1 MPAYPFHHTDDD
13 GDALEIHEVGGF
25 GQPMLVIAVTQDG
38 ERNAVNY
45 PVRKLRHLINAL
57 KDFEEPSY
65 STEQEQADAA
75 RPSEANHEISATDE
89 QR

>member
-1 MPAYPFHHTDDD
+1 
-13 GDALEIHEVGGF
+13 
-25 GQPMLVIAVTQDG
+25 MLVIAVTQDG

-45 PVRKLRHLINAL
+45 PVRELWHLINAL

-65 STEQEQADAA
+65 STKQEQADAA
-75 RPSEANHEISATDE
+75 RPPEADHETSTADE